1 MQKQVFTGLIYTEF
15 YTPCQHFRNLVSSWE
30 VGKTTCV
37 KQVVKKAV
45 MFHSARLLKCAA
57 HDVEISAVFCSPFN
71 SSSYFFVVFIG
82 SAGYFPRD
90 KSLMKI

>member
-37 KQVVKKAV
+37 KQVVKNVGGACGTGVSKGL
-45 MFHSARLLKCAA
+45 S
-57 HDVEISAVFCSPFN
+57 
-71 SSSYFFVVFIG
+71 
-82 SAGYFPRD
+82 
-90 KSLMKI
+90 

>member
-37 KQVVKKAV
+37 KQVVKNGAILV
-45 MFHSARLLKCAA
+45 FRFRAA
-57 HDVEISAVFCSPFN
+57 TPASPN
-71 SSSYFFVVFIG
+71 YV
-82 SAGYFPRD
+82 
-90 KSLMKI
+90 L

>member
-37 KQVVKKAV
+37 KQVVNN
-45 MFHSARLLKCAA
+45 S
-57 HDVEISAVFCSPFN
+57 DVEYCKLRLYVNAAQHSNDGATVAAKLSNRGVTCCTTQQ
-71 SSSYFFVVFIG
+71 
-82 SAGYFPRD
+82 
-90 KSLMKI
+90 

>member
-37 KQVVKKAV
+37 KQVVKKKKNSGKKFGCVAQLNV
-45 MFHSARLLKCAA
+45 LVDYITRLCVCTRPLT
-57 HDVEISAVFCSPFN
+57 
-71 SSSYFFVVFIG
+71 
-82 SAGYFPRD
+82 R
-90 KSLMKI
+90 

>member
-37 KQVVKKAV
+37 KQVVNNAPITRHV
-45 MFHSARLLKCAA
+45 QLLHVAA
-57 HDVEISAVFCSPFN
+57 STRRYTSAV
-71 SSSYFFVVFIG
+71 
-82 SAGYFPRD
+82 RRRQR
-90 KSLMKI
+90 

>member
-37 KQVVKKAV
+37 KQVVNKE
-45 MFHSARLLKCAA
+45 SRLARQY
-57 HDVEISAVFCSPFN
+57 SPTN
-71 SSSYFFVVFIG
+71 TRVLQLILCVTKVSVY
-82 SAGYFPRD
+82 
-90 KSLMKI
+90 

>member
-37 KQVVKKAV
+37 KQVVKNGNFSIFRTKLGAFRTNIMKKIV
-45 MFHSARLLKCAA
+45 DFSRADCKNWK
-57 HDVEISAVFCSPFN
+57 IS
-71 SSSYFFVVFIG
+71 
-82 SAGYFPRD
+82 
-90 KSLMKI
+90 